1 MTFRPDS
8 PLNRLVLLWP
18 GVPIGA
24 CALGFFLSLIEVAQS
39 HSGGFAAL
47 AVTMGVGLALS
58 IGLLFHSFFIT
69 WLEVS
74 VTAEGLAVRPV
85 GMAWIKA
92 EPRIV
97 PWERIEEAREVVTR
111 QGGRL
116 TIAATGQRVILE
128 QALFRQE
135 TYEDLR
141 NVVIAQ
147 VQRRQSRGEM
157 AAAA

>member
-24 CALGFFLSLIEVAQS
+24 CALGFFLSLLEVAQS

-47 AVTMGVGLALS
+47 AVAMGVGLALS

-74 VTAEGLAVRPV
+74 VTTEGLAVRPV

-92 EPRIV
+92 EPRVV
-97 PWERIEEAREVVTR
+97 PWGRIEEAREVVTR

-116 TIAATGQRVILE
+116 TIAATGHSFTLDQT
-128 QALFRQE
+128 LFRQE

-141 NVVIAQ
+141 SAVLGR
-147 VQRRQSRGEM
+147 VQRWQSRGEL

>member
-8 PLNRLVLLWP
+8 PLNRLLLLWP

-24 CALGFFLSLIEVAQS
+24 CALGFSLSLIEVGQS
-39 HSGGFAAL
+39 HSPGFAAL
-47 AVTMGVGLALS
+47 AIAMGMGLALS

-74 VTAEGLAVRPV
+74 VTADGLAVRPV
-85 GMAWIKA
+85 GMAWIRV
-92 EPRIV
+92 EPRV
-97 PWERIEEAREVVTR
+97 LPWDRIEGAREVVTR

-116 TIAATGQRVILE
+116 TIATTGE
-128 QALFRQE
+128 QVVLDQTLFRPE

-141 NVVIAQ
+141 LAVLSRVD
-147 VQRRQSRGEM
+147 RWQSRGL